1 MSLLRI
7 ENLHVSVGE
16 EEILR
21 GINLEVKNEEA
32 HVLMGPNASG
42 KTTLVLALIGY
53 PSYRVTKGHIL
64 FDGEDI
70 SSLRIDEKARLGIG
84 VAFQHPP
91 TIRGVKLRDLL
102 RLCAGL
108 EPWNPSKEPHDTFAS
123 MLLKEVGMD
132 PKLYLNRDVNF
143 GFSGGEKKRVEVAQ
157 IFALRPRL
165 MIFDEPDSGV
175 DIDSLKLIGNR
186 INSFAAEHG
195 SATIVI
201 THYRHILPYIKP
213 EFVHVL
219 YEGRIVSSGNPNQI
233 VEKLEKLGYEGYV
246 KNLIDLGGESNE
258 RSHAEMV
265 L

>member
-7 ENLHVSVGE
+7 ENLHVSVGK

-21 GINLEVKNEEA
+21 GINLEVKNGET

-42 KTTLVLALIGY
+42 KTTLVFTLIGY
-53 PSYRVTKGHIL
+53 PSYRVTQGHIL

-70 SSLRIDEKARLGIG
+70 VSLKIDERARLGIG
-84 VAFQHPP
+84 IAFQHSP

-108 EPWNPSKEPHDTFAS
+108 ELWDPSKEPRELFAS
-123 MLLKEVGMD
+123 KILKEVGMN
-132 PKLYLNRDVNF
+132 PGLYLNRDVNV

-157 IFALRPRL
+157 IFALRPKL

-186 INSFAAEHG
+186 ISSLAAKLG

-201 THYRHILPYIKP
+201 THYRHIIPYIKP
-213 EFVHVL
+213 GVVHVL
-219 YEGRIVSSGNPNQI
+219 YDGRIVSSGNPDKI
-233 VEKLEKLGYEGYV
+233 IEKLEKLGYEGYV
-246 KNLIDLGGESNE
+246 KNLNDLRGEE
-258 RSHAEMV
+258 
-265 L
+265 